1 MDKKQPPLWR
11 VVVPILPWLL
21 VAGIT
26 SAICWRTVYA
36 SLPWLALAII
46 TLGVLLAE
54 AARGFGSR

>member
-1 MDKKQPPLWR
+1 L
-11 VVVPILPWLL
+11 I

-26 SAICWRTVYA
+26 SAICWRTAYA